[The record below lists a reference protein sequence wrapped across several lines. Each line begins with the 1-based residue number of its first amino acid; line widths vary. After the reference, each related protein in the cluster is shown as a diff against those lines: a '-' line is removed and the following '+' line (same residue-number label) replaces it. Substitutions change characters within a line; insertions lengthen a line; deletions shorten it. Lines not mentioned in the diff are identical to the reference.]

1 MTMQQTAYRD
11 FDTVAASAAERQA
24 VAESRGKLI
33 GRRIPL
39 VHPIQ
44 YGVRFAVAM
53 IVTESQPDNDSQVL
67 RVARV
72 DADGQTIETARL
84 PVGMFALQSHS
95 DSPTSWREMQWLRF
109 LNVAAIATG
118 RVPEGHTPSGM
129 DLPLGPT
136 LRDARGWH
144 WYPHEL
150 GVRLTRAETLDAEDA
165 AGVRLVLPP
174 DDSPW
179 LAPDPDACSGSPRT
193 SARPGASSPVAGHRR
208 TPRPAP
214 GYRTN
219 NRGTTPANGGFGNFA
234 TKSSPDLSPDA

>member
-1 MTMQQTAYRD
+1 MQQTAYRD
-11 FDTVAASAAERQA
+11 FDTIAASAAERQA

-39 VHPIQ
+39 AHPIQ

-84 PVGMFALQSHS
+84 PIGMFSIQSHS
-95 DSPTSWREMQWLRF
+95 DSPTSWAEMRWLRF

-118 RVPEGHTPSGM
+118 RVPEGHTPSGI

-136 LRDARGWH
+136 VRDARGWH

-150 GVRLTRAETLDAEDA
+150 GVRLTLAEALDAEDA
-165 AGVRLVLPP
+165 ACMAMPVPP
-174 DDSPW
+174 VGSPW
-179 LAPDPDACSGSPRT
+179 IAFDPEACIGSPR
-193 SARPGASSPVAGHRR
+193 SATRPGASSPILGHRR
-208 TPRPAP
+208 PPRPAP
-214 GYRTN
+214 RIS
-219 NRGTTPANGGFGNFA
+219 RE
-234 TKSSPDLSPDA
+234 